1 MFNTSEN
8 LIYDPNSKQLINKVN
23 KISKIL
29 KFNNNKKDDNNN
41 LDDNAMSLYGTYPIM
56 QNKPKS
62 SNCWKAFLTKINKNS
77 TNCTNKFDYNII

>member
-1 MFNTSEN
+1 
-8 LIYDPNSKQLINKVN
+8 
-23 KISKIL
+23 
-29 KFNNNKKDDNNN
+29 
-41 LDDNAMSLYGTYPIM
+41 MSLYGTYPIM